1 LKYASRGLSV
11 LAVNALQLDW
21 TKKKPRVLR
30 CDSRCQHRHPHVSGN
45 VLVMWQPAALA
56 TGEATS

>member
-1 LKYASRGLSV
+1 M
-11 LAVNALQLDW
+11 LAMNALQLDR

-30 CDSRCQHRHPHVSGN
+30 CGSRCQHRHRHISSN